1 MSLSLKSV
9 SLKLDNRQ
17 ILKDVSL
24 EINEG
29 DIVSVIGPN
38 GAGKSTLLNVLTGD
52 ISPDSGDIIYD
63 NKQLNK
69 ISIQERAF
77 TRSVMSQMQTLV
89 FNFNVKDVVEMGW
102 LQRGNSDFSSNFTM
116 AFEAVTSEC
125 NVHNLVHRKFN
136 SLSGGEQ
143 RRVHFAR
150 TLLQLWR
157 PSQSNDPR
165 YLLLDEPTANLDLSS
180 EMLLMN
186 ILKARATS
194 NVGILVILHDLNLA
208 SHFADKIAIMKDGE
222 IKAFGKPEEIMT
234 DDFLTSIYEVP
245 IKVKYDPLRVHYY

>member
-186 ILKARATS
+186 ILKARASS

-222 IKAFGKPEEIMT
+222 IKAFGKPEEVMT

-245 IKVKYDPLRVHYY
+245 IKVKYDPLRIHYY

>member
-1 MSLSLKSV
+1 MSLKLESV
-9 SLKLDNRQ
+9 NLKLDNRQ
-17 ILKDVSL
+17 ILKDVSI

-29 DIVSVIGPN
+29 EIVSVIGPN
-38 GAGKSTLLNVLTGD
+38 GAGKSTLLNILTGD
-52 ISPDSGDIIYD
+52 INPDSGNTIYD
-63 NKQLNK
+63 KKSLSQ

-89 FNFNVKDVVEMGW
+89 FNFSVKDVIEMGW
-102 LQRGNSDFSSNFTM
+102 LQRGNSDFSNNFSM
-116 AFEAVTSEC
+116 AFENVTKEC
-125 NVHNLVHRKFN
+125 NVHNLIHRKFN

-157 PSQSNDPR
+157 PSESNDPR

-186 ILKARATS
+186 ILKKRAS
-194 NVGILVILHDLNLA
+194 LNVGILVILHDLNLA
-208 SHFADKIAIMKDGE
+208 SHFADKIAIIKDGE
-222 IKAFGKPEEIMT
+222 IMAFGEPEKIME
-234 DDFLTSIYEVP
+234 DAFLTSVYEVP
-245 IKVKYDPLRVHYY
+245 IKVKHDPLRVHYY

>member
-1 MSLSLKSV
+1 MSLNLKSV

-29 DIVSVIGPN
+29 EIVSVIGPN

-52 ISPDSGDIIYD
+52 INPDSGNTIYD
-63 NKQLNK
+63 NEQLNK

-89 FNFNVKDVVEMGW
+89 FNFNVKDVIEMGW
-102 LQRGNSDFSSNFTM
+102 LQRGNSDFSSNFSI
-116 AFEAVTSEC
+116 AFEAVTKEC

-186 ILKARATS
+186 ILKARASS

-222 IKAFGKPEEIMT
+222 IKAFGKPEEIMK

-245 IKVKYDPLRVHYY
+245 IKVKYEPLRVYYY

>member
-1 MSLSLKSV
+1 MSLNLESV
-9 SLKLDNRQ
+9 SVRLDNRQ

-24 EINEG
+24 EINEAE
-29 DIVSVIGPN
+29 IVSVIGPN

-52 ISPDSGDIIYD
+52 INPDSGKIVYD
-63 NKQLNK
+63 NKQLK
-69 ISIQERAF
+69 QISIQERAF

-89 FNFNVKDVVEMGW
+89 FNFIVKDVIEMGW
-102 LQRGNSDFSSNFTM
+102 LQRGNSDFSNNFSM
-116 AFEAVTSEC
+116 AFENVTKEC
-125 NVHNLVHRKFN
+125 NVHNLIHRKFN

-157 PSQSNDPR
+157 PSESNDPR

-186 ILKARATS
+186 ILKKRAS
-194 NVGILVILHDLNLA
+194 MNVGILVILHDLNLA
-208 SHFADKIAIMKDGE
+208 SHFSDKIAIIKDGE
-222 IKAFGKPEEIMT
+222 LMAFGEPEKIME
-234 DDFLTSIYEVP
+234 DAFLTSIYEVP

>member
-1 MSLSLKSV
+1 MSLNLESI

-29 DIVSVIGPN
+29 EIVSVIGPN

-52 ISPDSGDIIYD
+52 INPDSGEIFYD
-63 NKQLNK
+63 NKQLK
-69 ISIQERAF
+69 QISIQERAF

-89 FNFNVKDVVEMGW
+89 FNFSVKDVIEMGW
-102 LQRGNSDFSSNFTM
+102 LQRGNSDFSNNFSM
-116 AFEAVTSEC
+116 AFKNVTKEC
-125 NVHNLVHRKFN
+125 NVHNLIHRKFN

-157 PSQSNDPR
+157 PSESNDPR

-186 ILKARATS
+186 ILKKRAS
-194 NVGILVILHDLNLA
+194 LNVGILVILHDLNLA
-208 SHFADKIAIMKDGE
+208 SHFADKIAIIKDGE
-222 IKAFGKPEEIMT
+222 IMAFGEPEKIME
-234 DDFLTSIYEVP
+234 DAFLTSVYEVP
-245 IKVKYDPLRVHYY
+245 IKVKHDPLRVHYY

>member
-29 DIVSVIGPN
+29 EIVSVIGPN

-89 FNFNVKDVVEMGW
+89 FNFYVKDVIEMGW
-102 LQRGNSDFSSNFTM
+102 LQRGNSDFSSNFSM
-116 AFEAVTSEC
+116 AFEAVTTEC

-186 ILKARATS
+186 ILKARASS

-234 DDFLTSIYEVP
+234 DDFLTSIYEAP

>member
-1 MSLSLKSV
+1 MSLNIKSV
-9 SLKLDNRQ
+9 SLKLDDRQ

-29 DIVSVIGPN
+29 EIVSVIGPN

-52 ISPDSGDIIYD
+52 ISPDSGDTIYD
-63 NKQLNK
+63 NKPLNK

-89 FNFNVKDVVEMGW
+89 FDFNFKDVIEMGW
-102 LQRGNSDFSSNFTM
+102 LQRGNSDFSSNFSL
-116 AFEAVTSEC
+116 AFEAVTKEC

-157 PSQSNDPR
+157 PSKSNDPS

-186 ILKARATS
+186 ILKARASS

-222 IKAFGKPEEIMT
+222 IKAFGKPEEVMK
-234 DDFLTSIYEVP
+234 DDFLTSIYKVP
-245 IKVKYDPLRVHYY
+245 IEVKHEPLRVHYY

>member
-29 DIVSVIGPN
+29 EIVSVIGPN

-52 ISPDSGDIIYD
+52 ISPDSGDINYD

-89 FNFNVKDVVEMGW
+89 FNFNVKDVIEMGW
-102 LQRGNSDFSSNFTM
+102 LQRGNSDFSSNFSM
-116 AFEAVTSEC
+116 AFEAVTTEC

-186 ILKARATS
+186 ILKARASS
-194 NVGILVILHDLNLA
+194 NIGILIILHDLNLA

>member
-9 SLKLDNRQ
+9 SLKLNNRQ

-29 DIVSVIGPN
+29 EIVSVIGPN

-52 ISPDSGDIIYD
+52 ISPDSGNTIYD

-89 FNFNVKDVVEMGW
+89 FNFNVKDVIEMGW
-102 LQRGNSDFSSNFTM
+102 LQRGNSDFSSNFSM
-116 AFEAVTSEC
+116 AFEAVTTEC
-125 NVHNLVHRKFN
+125 NVNNLVHRKFN

-186 ILKARATS
+186 ILKARASS

-245 IKVKYDPLRVHYY
+245 IKVKYEPLRVHYY

>member
-1 MSLSLKSV
+1 MSLNLKSIN
-9 SLKLDNRQ
+9 LKLDNRQ
-17 ILKDVSL
+17 ILKDVSI
-24 EINEG
+24 EVNEG
-29 DIVSVIGPN
+29 EIVSVIGPN

-52 ISPDSGDIIYD
+52 IIPDSGEIIYD
-63 NKQLNK
+63 KKHLGQ

-77 TRSVMSQMQTLV
+77 TRSVMSQMQALV
-89 FNFNVKDVVEMGW
+89 FDFTVKDVIEMGW
-102 LQRGNSDFSSNFTM
+102 LQRGNLDFSKNFSL
-116 AFEAVTSEC
+116 AFKNVVKEC
-125 NVHNLVHRKFN
+125 NVHNLIQRKFN

-157 PSQSNDPR
+157 PSESNEPR

-186 ILKARATS
+186 ILQNRAAS
-194 NVGILVILHDLNLA
+194 NVGILIILHDLNLA
-208 SHFADKIAIMKDGE
+208 SHFADKIAIIKNGE
-222 IKAFGKPEEIMT
+222 ILAFGKPEKIMQ

-245 IKVKYDPLRVHYY
+245 IQVNHNPLRIHYY

>member
-29 DIVSVIGPN
+29 EIVSVIGPN

-89 FNFNVKDVVEMGW
+89 FNFNVKDVIEMGW

-245 IKVKYDPLRVHYY
+245 IKVKYDPLRIHYY

>member
-52 ISPDSGDIIYD
+52 ISPDSGDISYD

-157 PSQSNDPR
+157 PSQSIDPR

-186 ILKARATS
+186 ILKARASS

-222 IKAFGKPEEIMT
+222 IKAFGKPEEIMK

-245 IKVKYDPLRVHYY
+245 IKVKYEPLRVYYY

>member
-29 DIVSVIGPN
+29 EIVSVIGPN

-116 AFEAVTSEC
+116 AFEAVTTEC
-125 NVHNLVHRKFN
+125 NVHNLIHRKFN

-186 ILKARATS
+186 ILKARASS

>member
-29 DIVSVIGPN
+29 EIVSVIGPN

-116 AFEAVTSEC
+116 AFEAVTTEC

-186 ILKARATS
+186 ILKARASS
-194 NVGILVILHDLNLA
+194 NIGILIILHDLNLA

>member
-1 MSLSLKSV
+1 MSINLKSV
-9 SLKLDNRQ
+9 SLKLDDRQ

-29 DIVSVIGPN
+29 EIVSVIGPN
-38 GAGKSTLLNVLTGD
+38 GAGKSTLLNVITGD
-52 ISPDSGDIIYD
+52 ISPDSGDTIYD

-89 FNFNVKDVVEMGW
+89 FNFNVKDVIEMGW
-102 LQRGNSDFSSNFTM
+102 LQRGNSDFSSNFLM
-116 AFEAVTSEC
+116 AFEAVTEEC
-125 NVHNLVHRKFN
+125 NVQNLVHRKFN

-186 ILKARATS
+186 ILKARASS

-208 SHFADKIAIMKDGE
+208 SHFADKIAIIKDGE
-222 IKAFGKPEEIMT
+222 VKAFGKPEEIMK

-245 IKVKYDPLRVHYY
+245 IRVNYEPLRVHYY

>member
-29 DIVSVIGPN
+29 EIVSVIGPN

-89 FNFNVKDVVEMGW
+89 FNFNVKDVIEMGW
-102 LQRGNSDFSSNFTM
+102 LQRGNSDFSSNFSM
-116 AFEAVTSEC
+116 AFEAVTTEC

-186 ILKARATS
+186 ILKARASS

-245 IKVKYDPLRVHYY
+245 IKVKYEPLRVHYY

>member
-1 MSLSLKSV
+1 MSLNLESI

-29 DIVSVIGPN
+29 EIVSVIGPN

-52 ISPDSGDIIYD
+52 INPDSGEISYD
-63 NKQLNK
+63 NKQLK
-69 ISIQERAF
+69 QISIQERAF

-89 FNFNVKDVVEMGW
+89 FNFSVKDVIEMGW
-102 LQRGNSDFSSNFTM
+102 LQRGNSDFSNNFSM
-116 AFEAVTSEC
+116 AFKNVTKEC
-125 NVHNLVHRKFN
+125 NVHNLIHRKFN

-157 PSQSNDPR
+157 PSESNDPR

-186 ILKARATS
+186 ILKKRAS
-194 NVGILVILHDLNLA
+194 LNVGILVILHDLNLA
-208 SHFADKIAIMKDGE
+208 SHFADKIAIIKDGE
-222 IKAFGKPEEIMT
+222 IMAFGEPEKIME
-234 DDFLTSIYEVP
+234 DAFLTSIYDVP
-245 IKVKYDPLRVHYY
+245 IKVKHDPLRVHYY

>member
-29 DIVSVIGPN
+29 EIVSVIGPN

-89 FNFNVKDVVEMGW
+89 FNFNVKDVIEMGW
-102 LQRGNSDFSSNFTM
+102 LQRGNSDFSSNFSM
-116 AFEAVTSEC
+116 AFEAVTTEC
-125 NVHNLVHRKFN
+125 NVHNLVHMKFN
-136 SLSGGEQ
+136 SLSGGEK

-186 ILKARATS
+186 ILKARASS
-194 NVGILVILHDLNLA
+194 NIGILIILHDLNLA

>member
-1 MSLSLKSV
+1 MSLNIKSV
-9 SLKLDNRQ
+9 SLKLDDRQ

-29 DIVSVIGPN
+29 EIVSVIGPN

-52 ISPDSGDIIYD
+52 ISPDSGDTIYD
-63 NKQLNK
+63 NKPLNK

-89 FNFNVKDVVEMGW
+89 FDFNFKDVIEMGW
-102 LQRGNSDFSSNFTM
+102 LQRGNSDFSSNFSL
-116 AFEAVTSEC
+116 AFEAVTKEC

-157 PSQSNDPR
+157 PSKSNDPS

-186 ILKARATS
+186 ILKARASS

-222 IKAFGKPEEIMT
+222 IKAFGKPEEIMK
-234 DDFLTSIYEVP
+234 DDFLTSIYKVP
-245 IKVKYDPLRVHYY
+245 IEVKHEPLRVHYY

>member
-1 MSLSLKSV
+1 MSLNLESV

-29 DIVSVIGPN
+29 EIVSVIGPN

-52 ISPDSGDIIYD
+52 INPDSGEIFYD
-63 NKQLNK
+63 NKQLK
-69 ISIQERAF
+69 QISIQERAF

-89 FNFNVKDVVEMGW
+89 FNFSVKDVIEMGW
-102 LQRGNSDFSSNFTM
+102 LQRGNSDFSNNFSM
-116 AFEAVTSEC
+116 AFENVTKEC
-125 NVHNLVHRKFN
+125 NVHNLIHRKFN

-157 PSQSNDPR
+157 PSESNDPR

-186 ILKARATS
+186 ILKKRAS
-194 NVGILVILHDLNLA
+194 LNVGILVILHDLNLA
-208 SHFADKIAIMKDGE
+208 SHFADKIAIIKDGE
-222 IKAFGKPEEIMT
+222 IMAFGEPEKIMK
-234 DDFLTSIYEVP
+234 DAFLTSVYEVP
-245 IKVKYDPLRVHYY
+245 IKVKHDPLRVHYY

>member
-29 DIVSVIGPN
+29 EIVSVIGPN

-89 FNFNVKDVVEMGW
+89 FNFNVKDVIEMGW

-186 ILKARATS
+186 ILKARASS

>member
-9 SLKLDNRQ
+9 SLKLNNRQ

-29 DIVSVIGPN
+29 EIVSVIGPN

-52 ISPDSGDIIYD
+52 ISPDSGDINYD

-89 FNFNVKDVVEMGW
+89 FNFNVKDVIEMGW
-102 LQRGNSDFSSNFTM
+102 LQRGNSDFSSNFSM
-116 AFEAVTSEC
+116 AFEAVTTEC

-186 ILKARATS
+186 ILKARASS

>member
-29 DIVSVIGPN
+29 EIVSVIGPN
-38 GAGKSTLLNVLTGD
+38 GAGKSTLLNVLSGD
-52 ISPDSGDIIYD
+52 ISPDSGNTTYD

-89 FNFNVKDVVEMGW
+89 FNFNVKDVIEMGW
-102 LQRGNSDFSSNFTM
+102 LQRGNSDFSSNFSM

-125 NVHNLVHRKFN
+125 NVNNLVHRKFN

-208 SHFADKIAIMKDGE
+208 SHFADKIAIMKNGE

-245 IKVKYDPLRVHYY
+245 IKVKYEPLRVHYY

>member
-1 MSLSLKSV
+1 MSLNLESV

-29 DIVSVIGPN
+29 EIVSVIGPN
-38 GAGKSTLLNVLTGD
+38 GAGKSTLLNVFTGD
-52 ISPDSGDIIYD
+52 INPDSGEIFYD
-63 NKQLNK
+63 DKQLK
-69 ISIQERAF
+69 QISIQERAF

-89 FNFNVKDVVEMGW
+89 FNFSVKDVIEMGW
-102 LQRGNSDFSSNFTM
+102 LQRGNSDFSNNFSM
-116 AFEAVTSEC
+116 AFENVTKEC
-125 NVHNLVHRKFN
+125 NVHNLIHRKFN

-157 PSQSNDPR
+157 PSESNDPR

-186 ILKARATS
+186 ILKNRAS
-194 NVGILVILHDLNLA
+194 LNVGILVILHDLNLA
-208 SHFADKIAIMKDGE
+208 SHFADKIAIIKDGE
-222 IKAFGKPEEIMT
+222 IMAFGEPEKIMEDT
-234 DDFLTSIYEVP
+234 FLTSIYEVP
-245 IKVKYDPLRVHYY
+245 IKVNHNPLRVHYY

>member
-1 MSLSLKSV
+1 MSLNLESI

-29 DIVSVIGPN
+29 EIVSVIGPN
-38 GAGKSTLLNVLTGD
+38 GAGKSTLLNILTGD
-52 ISPDSGDIIYD
+52 INPDSGEISYD
-63 NKQLNK
+63 NKQLK
-69 ISIQERAF
+69 QISIQERAF

-89 FNFNVKDVVEMGW
+89 FNFSVKDVIEMGW
-102 LQRGNSDFSSNFTM
+102 LQRGNSDFSNNFSM
-116 AFEAVTSEC
+116 AFKNVTKEC
-125 NVHNLVHRKFN
+125 NVHNLIHRKFN

-157 PSQSNDPR
+157 PSESNDPR

-186 ILKARATS
+186 ILKKRAS
-194 NVGILVILHDLNLA
+194 LNVGILVILHDLNLA
-208 SHFADKIAIMKDGE
+208 SHFADKIAIIKDGE
-222 IKAFGKPEEIMT
+222 IMAFGEPEKIME
-234 DDFLTSIYEVP
+234 DAFLTSVYEVP
-245 IKVKYDPLRVHYY
+245 IKVKHDPLRVHYY

>member
-29 DIVSVIGPN
+29 EIVSVIGPN

-89 FNFNVKDVVEMGW
+89 FNFNVKDVIEMGW
-102 LQRGNSDFSSNFTM
+102 LQRGNSDFSSNFSM
-116 AFEAVTSEC
+116 AFEAVTTEC

-186 ILKARATS
+186 ILKARASS

-234 DDFLTSIYEVP
+234 DNFLTSIYEVP